1 MALVAVAYF
10 MTNRPM
16 CQNSRKSTID
26 FQAVPQLHQIQIQF
40 APREDR
46 ILLRIKTTDKS
57 EFRFWMTRRYV
68 KLLWPVVVKML
79 EADQQIQLQE
89 NQAAKSAVLSFQHE
103 KALQKGDFSTQFSE
117 DSSNLP
123 LGETPILLA
132 KIQLKRRNDGGN
144 LLCMHPEKG
153 EGIDLGLNEV
163 LLHSFSKLLADAVSV
178 SAWDI
183 DLKISSEITGEE
195 TTPNRMN

>member
-1 MALVAVAYF
+1 MALVAVTYF
-10 MTNRPM
+10 MTKRPM

-26 FQAVPQLHQIQIQF
+26 SQAVPQLHQIQIQF
-40 APREDR
+40 VPREDR

-103 KALQKGDFSTQFSE
+103 KALQKGDFATQFSE

-178 SAWDI
+178 SDWDI

>member
-10 MTNRPM
+10 MTKRPM

-26 FQAVPQLHQIQIQF
+26 SQAVPQLHQIQIQF
-40 APREDR
+40 VPREDR

-178 SAWDI
+178 SDWDI

>member
-1 MALVAVAYF
+1 
-10 MTNRPM
+10 MTKRPM

-26 FQAVPQLHQIQIQF
+26 SQAVPQLHQIQIQF
-40 APREDR
+40 VPREDR

-103 KALQKGDFSTQFSE
+103 KALQKGDFATQFSE

-178 SAWDI
+178 SDWDI

>member
-1 MALVAVAYF
+1 M
-10 MTNRPM
+10 
-16 CQNSRKSTID
+16 
-26 FQAVPQLHQIQIQF
+26 PQLHQIQIQF
-40 APREDR
+40 VPREDR

-132 KIQLKRRNDGGN
+132 KIQLKRRSDGGN

-153 EGIDLGLNEV
+153 EGIDLGLNDV
-163 LLHSFSKLLADAVSV
+163 LLHSFSKLLADAVSA

>member
-1 MALVAVAYF
+1 LALVAVAYF
-10 MTNRPM
+10 MTKRPM

-26 FQAVPQLHQIQIQF
+26 SHAVPQLHQIQIQF
-40 APREDR
+40 VPREDR

-103 KALQKGDFSTQFSE
+103 KALQKGDFATQFSE

-153 EGIDLGLNEV
+153 EGIDLGLNDV

-178 SAWDI
+178 SDWDI

>member
-10 MTNRPM
+10 MTKRPM

-26 FQAVPQLHQIQIQF
+26 SQAVPQLHQIQIQF
-40 APREDR
+40 VPREDR

-103 KALQKGDFSTQFSE
+103 KALQKGDFATQFSE

-178 SAWDI
+178 SDWDI

>member
-10 MTNRPM
+10 MTKRPM

-26 FQAVPQLHQIQIQF
+26 SQAVPQLHQIQIQF
-40 APREDR
+40 VPREDR

-103 KALQKGDFSTQFSE
+103 KALQKGDFATQFSE

-132 KIQLKRRNDGGN
+132 KIQLKRRNDCGN

-153 EGIDLGLNEV
+153 EGIDLGLNDV

-178 SAWDI
+178 SDWDI

>member
-10 MTNRPM
+10 MTKRPM

-26 FQAVPQLHQIQIQF
+26 SQAVPQLHQIQIQF
-40 APREDR
+40 VPREDR

-103 KALQKGDFSTQFSE
+103 KALQKGDFATQFSE

-132 KIQLKRRNDGGN
+132 KIQFKRRNDGGN

-178 SAWDI
+178 SDWDI

>member
-1 MALVAVAYF
+1 LALVAVAYF
-10 MTNRPM
+10 MTKRPM

-26 FQAVPQLHQIQIQF
+26 SQAVPQLHQIQIQF
-40 APREDR
+40 VPREDR

-103 KALQKGDFSTQFSE
+103 KALQKGDFATQFSE

-178 SAWDI
+178 SDWDI